1 MPRTSV
7 TATTYGSDRRKRQA
21 MSRASARAA
30 VIARSRGTASYSR
43 RGELKTVDTNYGQI
57 TLNAT
62 NASVTTLNGVA
73 LGNYF
78 YQRIGNKVT
87 PVSIDS
93 DIIVVNNST
102 TATSWQA
109 VRVAL
114 IWDKQPTG
122 AEPAYAD
129 IFKDVNSAGT
139 ANSNGFSGRN
149 LYTSDRFLTIAHT
162 DLIVPPL
169 NAANGSG
176 NVKRIKLFKKL
187 AGFQQQFKEILQLLH
202 LSRLEHSIWYSL
214 QVVMLLILWMSGPII
229 VSVIMISKPC
239 GAARR
244 NLLNTTKQTNHCQS
258 PGRIPSLHRHYSK

>member
-1 MPRTSV
+1 MGLHWE
-7 TATTYGSDRRKRQA
+7 TT
-21 MSRASARAA
+21 
-30 VIARSRGTASYSR
+30 
-43 RGELKTVDTNYGQI
+43 
-57 TLNAT
+57 
-62 NASVTTLNGVA
+62 
-73 LGNYF
+73 

-162 DLIVPPL
+162 DLIVPPPM
-169 NAANGSG
+169 
-176 NVKRIKLFKKL
+176 
-187 AGFQQQFKEILQLLH
+187 QLMD
-202 LSRLEHSIWYSL
+202 LE
-214 QVVMLLILWMSGPII
+214 M
-229 VSVIMISKPC
+229 
-239 GAARR
+239 
-244 NLLNTTKQTNHCQS
+244 
-258 PGRIPSLHRHYSK
+258 